1 MAEGTTELGIGALTK
16 EKRRSF
22 LADLFIRLV
31 REKPLG
37 TVGAV
42 IVLLL
47 LLAGIFA
54 NWLAPYGYN
63 EVWVGP
69 KLGPTTVHFW
79 LGTDNLGRDQLSRV
93 IYGARISMFVGLGVS
108 AIGVILNAIIG
119 LVSGFL
125 GGATDLIIQRFVDA
139 WMCFPGIFI
148 ILTVMAILGPG
159 VPQMIIVLGVLYG
172 ITGSR
177 TIRSAVIAVK
187 ENVYVEA
194 AKAIGCPTWRILIR
208 HLLPNIMAPLIIIFT
223 VSIGGAILTESS
235 VSFLGYGIPPPIP
248 SWGGMLSQG
257 RLDMF
262 QAPWLAVWPGLALA
276 IVVYGINM
284 FGDALRD
291 LLDPRLRGGLGR
303 YSGRRLSKQ
312 LSRRKPVD
320 K

>member
-1 MAEGTTELGIGALTK
+1 MTEGITEVGPGALARP
-16 EKRRSF
+16 KRRSF

-31 REKPLG
+31 KEKPLG
-37 TVGAV
+37 AVGAV
-42 IVLLL
+42 IALLL
-47 LLAGIFA
+47 LFAGIFA

-63 EVWVGP
+63 EVWVGQ
-69 KLGPTTVHFW
+69 KLGAPNSHFW
-79 LGTDNLGRDQLSRV
+79 LGTDTLGRDVLSRI

-108 AIGVILNAIIG
+108 TIGVILNTIIG

-125 GGATDLIIQRFVDA
+125 GGKTDLIIQRFVDA
-139 WMCFPGIFI
+139 WMCFPGMFI

-159 VPQMIIVLGVLYG
+159 VLQMIVVLGVLYG

-177 TIRSAVIAVK
+177 TVRSAVIAVK

-194 AKAIGCPTWRILIR
+194 VRSIGGPAWRILLR
-208 HLLPNIMAPLIIIFT
+208 HILPNIMAPLIIIFT

-235 VSFLGYGIPPPIP
+235 VSFLGYGIPAPIP

-257 RLDMF
+257 RLDMDK
-262 QAPWLAVWPGLALA
+262 APWLALWPGLALA

-303 YSGRRLSKQ
+303 YSGKRLSKQ
-312 LSRRKPVD
+312 LTRHKPAD

>member
-1 MAEGTTELGIGALTK
+1 MTEAIAETGAEAMARR
-16 EKRRSF
+16 KRRSF
-22 LADLFIRLV
+22 LGDLFVRLV
-31 REKPLG
+31 KEKPVGL
-37 TVGAV
+37 VGAA

-54 NWLAPYGYN
+54 NFLAPYGYN

-69 KLGPTTVHFW
+69 KTGAPSSHFW
-79 LGTDNLGRDQLSRV
+79 LGTDNLGRDVLSRI

-108 AIGVILNAIIG
+108 TIGVILNTIIG
-119 LVSGFL
+119 LVSGFI
-125 GGATDLIIQRFVDA
+125 GGRTDLIIQRFVDA
-139 WMCFPGIFI
+139 WMCFPGMFI

-159 VPQMIIVLGVLYG
+159 TLQMIIVLGVLYG

-177 TIRSAVIAVK
+177 TVRGAVISIK
-187 ENVYVEA
+187 ENIYVEA
-194 AKAIGCPTWRILIR
+194 VRSIGSPRGRILLR
-208 HLLPNIMAPLIIIFT
+208 HILPNIMAPLIIIFT

-257 RLDMF
+257 RLDMDK
-262 QAPWLAVWPGLALA
+262 APWLALWPGLALA

-291 LLDPRLRGGLGR
+291 LLDPRMRGGLGR
-303 YSGRRLSKQ
+303 YSGGRAKKQ
-312 LSRRKPVD
+312 LERLKVT
-320 K
+320 